1 MSIFTALRERRRQRI
16 ITKYLNSRNTGM
28 TLRPRNTW
36 IPHWLR
42 GDYTLKNS
50 ELIFAAVSRIANSLA
65 SMPIQLYQGS
75 KPVYNALNDLVAFT
89 PNPLMTSSQF
99 FRSMEACRGTAGN
112 CYALKVYQP
121 GDDVPR
127 LELLDPTR
135 VQPIIEKSSG
145 ELWWRIQPDEGAEM
159 YVHDFYMVHIPF
171 ISTNGIAGI
180 SPVSVLFNTL
190 RYSDNIQ
197 EFNVKQ
203 LEQGVNS
210 AIVLEAPANL
220 GTDQKNAMIEDFMS
234 TYRET
239 SGNILLLESGV
250 TAKTLNLSPVDSMLF
265 EVEKITR
272 SKVAMVY
279 NIPPHLLGDYS
290 ESNIASQEQV
300 MLEFLTLTMLPI
312 VRAYEQEFDRKL
324 LTTAQRRSGMHW
336 RFDMDAVLRA
346 DAATMAEVHYKAVS
360 SGWMTPDEIR
370 FARNMPALPKGVG
383 KWALV
388 SQDLATLDYTV
399 NDKPKVLMRGVN
411 DGDDSS
417 SGSGGQAQSQSQ
429 SQTDTEKAIAYIVA
443 CQESVAETR
452 KAIESSGLLELQE
465 RMKEISKLMEEQKKQ
480 WKWSTPAGE

>member
-1 MSIFTALRERRRQRI
+1 MSIFTRFRERRRNRI
-16 ITKYLNSRNTGM
+16 ITKYLNSQGSALNV
-28 TLRPRNTW
+28 RPKSTW

-50 ELIFAAVSRIANSLA
+50 ELIFAAVSRISNSLA

-75 KPVYNALNDLVAFT
+75 KPVYNGLNDLVAFS

-121 GDDVPR
+121 GEDVPR
-127 LELLDPTR
+127 IELLDPTR
-135 VQPIIEKSSG
+135 VQPIIEKTSK
-145 ELWWRIQPDEGAEM
+145 ELWWRIQPDEGPEM
-159 YVHDFYMVHIPF
+159 YVHDFYMIHVPF
-171 ISTNGIAGI
+171 ISTNGISGI

-190 RYSDNIQ
+190 KYSDNIQ

-220 GTDQKNAMIEDFMS
+220 GKDQKAAMIEDFMS

-290 ESNIASQEQV
+290 EGNITSQEQV

-312 VRAYEQEFDRKL
+312 VRAYEQELDRKL
-324 LTTAQRRSGMHW
+324 LTAAQRRSGLHW

-346 DAATMAEVHYKAVS
+346 DAATMAEVHYKAVR

-411 DGDDSS
+411 ED
-417 SGSGGQAQSQSQ
+417 GSGGQTQSQ
-429 SQTDTEKAIAYIVA
+429 SQTQTETEDSPKTEPEPIIV
-443 CQESVAETR
+443 R
-452 KAIESSGLLELQE
+452 PLPDGFRSGAQF
-465 RMKEISKLMEEQKKQ
+465 KSAP
-480 WKWSTPAGE
+480 TGE